1 MECYFWVLG
10 VWFEPQ
16 YLLARRVLTKVMAT
30 TSIVDDVKDVYGTF
44 DELELFT
51 EAIERL
57 TDAYCYLQFNF
68 YIFFWRFRI
77 QSYLSAS
84 SSVPSLSD
92 MEHQQHGPTPR
103 LYEQLS

>member
-1 MECYFWVLG
+1 MH
-10 VWFEPQ
+10 
-16 YLLARRVLTKVMAT
+16 
-30 TSIVDDVKDVYGTF
+30 IVIFNLISTF
-44 DELELFT
+44 
-51 EAIERL
+51 
-57 TDAYCYLQFNF
+57 
-68 YIFFWRFRI
+68 FFGARFRI